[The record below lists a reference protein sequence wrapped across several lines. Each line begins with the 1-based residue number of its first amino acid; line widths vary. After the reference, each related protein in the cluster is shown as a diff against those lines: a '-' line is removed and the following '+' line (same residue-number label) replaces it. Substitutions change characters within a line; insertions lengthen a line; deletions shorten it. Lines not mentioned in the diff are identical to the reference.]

1 MLKRTLELS
10 FSVMGEIVMDEK
22 RNFDLLTLGQ
32 LLLRLSPPGNE
43 RLVRG
48 DTFMKQVGGAE
59 LNVAVGVALLALHK
73 SAHIMRGQFG
83 NNSYM
88 KAKERYSHSHI

>member
-43 RLVRG
+43 RLGRG
-48 DTFMKQVGGAE
+48 DTFMKQVE
-59 LNVAVGVALLALHK
+59 Q
-73 SAHIMRGQFG
+73 S
-83 NNSYM
+83 
-88 KAKERYSHSHI
+88 